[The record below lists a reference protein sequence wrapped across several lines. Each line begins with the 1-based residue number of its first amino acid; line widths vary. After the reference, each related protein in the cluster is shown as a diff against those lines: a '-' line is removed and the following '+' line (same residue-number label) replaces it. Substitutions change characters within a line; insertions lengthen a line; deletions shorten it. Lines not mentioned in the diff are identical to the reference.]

1 MNINF
6 WKYQGN
12 GNDFIIIDENSD
24 NLQLTTKQVMKLCDR
39 HFGIGADG
47 LMLIKKSELADF
59 KMIYYNADGNLASMC
74 GNGGRCIAM
83 HAYLMKIA
91 AKEMKFEAYDGI
103 HNAIIEEE
111 LIAGKK
117 LLISLEMTD
126 VVGVDKS
133 GKYYFLDT
141 GSPHY
146 VEFVDNLSEMNV
158 VKEGRAT
165 RFSERF
171 SPEGTNV
178 NFVNL
183 KGNRLFVR
191 TYERGV
197 EDETLSCGTG
207 VTASAIAAYLE
218 TGKKNFHIQTMGGD
232 FQVNFEESEGIFNS
246 ICLKGP
252 AELVFNGVV
261 DL

>member
-1 MNINF
+1 MTINF

-12 GNDFIIIDENSD
+12 GNDFIIIDEYNVTP
-24 NLQLTTKQVMKLCDR
+24 QLTKKQVMKLCDR

-59 KMIYYNADGNLASMC
+59 EMIYYNADGNLASMC

-83 HAYLMKIA
+83 HAYLMKVA
-91 AKEMKFEAYDGI
+91 EKEMSFEAYDGI
-103 HNAIIEEE
+103 HKATIEEA
-111 LIAGKK
+111 LIDGKK
-117 LLISLEMTD
+117 LLVSLQMAD
-126 VVGVDKS
+126 VVGVDQS

-183 KGNRLFVR
+183 KDKRLFVR

-207 VTASAIAAYLE
+207 VTASAIAAFLE
-218 TGKKNFHIQTMGGD
+218 TGRQNFDIQTMGGD
-232 FQVNFEESEGIFNS
+232 FQVSFKESEGVFHS

-252 AELVFNGVV
+252 AELVFTGE
-261 DL
+261 LEL